1 MALLEVLA
9 KIEAENGSGLAR
21 IIHCSIVKMATYQM
35 LHLVHLT
42 VQHALCEVER
52 SEILLARRAKILVQ
66 DLLTIE
72 HKLLQEQGRE
82 QLDLLRRII
91 RRLFA
96 NKSVLVGQGCLL
108 HLLVL
113 ES

>member
-1 MALLEVLA
+1 MTA
-9 KIEAENGSGLAR
+9 
-21 IIHCSIVKMATYQM
+21 YQM
-35 LHLVHLT
+35 FHFVRLT
-42 VQHALCEVER
+42 VQHALSEVKR
-52 SEILLARRAKILVQ
+52 SKILLARRTQILVQ

-82 QLDLLRRII
+82 QLDLLCRII
-91 RRLFA
+91 RGLFA

-113 ES
+113 ESR

>member
-1 MALLEVLA
+1 MTA
-9 KIEAENGSGLAR
+9 
-21 IIHCSIVKMATYQM
+21 YQM
-35 LHLVHLT
+35 FHFVRLA
-42 VQHALCEVER
+42 VQHALSKVER
-52 SEILLARRAKILVQ
+52 SEILLARRAQILVQ

-72 HKLLQEQGRE
+72 HKLLEKQGRK

-96 NKSVLVGQGCLL
+96 NKSVLVGQGGLL
-108 HLLVL
+108 HFLVL